1 MEFFL
6 PSVLILL
13 LAAAVVFFVVPN
25 FGPAVLAVV
34 SAALLALGLYHHR
47 STFGAEYRLSS
58 WSIPLM
64 SYAPYIMIG
73 GLLLFIAIY
82 LLYLLPASSSNATA
96 ASMPPLPT
104 ISAMPPANTATNPV
118 TSAINVG
125 LNSVVNNKKN
135 NTGGILG
142 TLTGNVKKNNK
153 GSSIP
158 FSQV

>member
-13 LAAAVVFFVVPN
+13 LAAAVVFFVLPN
-25 FGPAVLAVV
+25 FGAPVLAVV

-47 STFGAEYRLSS
+47 STFGSEYKLAS

-73 GLLLFIAIY
+73 GLLVFIAIY
-82 LLYLLPASSSNATA
+82 LLYLLPGSSSNATA
-96 ASMPPLPT
+96 ASMPLLPT

-118 TSAINVG
+118 TNAINLG
-125 LNSVVNNKKN
+125 LNSVIGNKKN

-142 TLTGNVKKNNK
+142 ALTGNNKKNNK
-153 GSSIP
+153 GSLIP